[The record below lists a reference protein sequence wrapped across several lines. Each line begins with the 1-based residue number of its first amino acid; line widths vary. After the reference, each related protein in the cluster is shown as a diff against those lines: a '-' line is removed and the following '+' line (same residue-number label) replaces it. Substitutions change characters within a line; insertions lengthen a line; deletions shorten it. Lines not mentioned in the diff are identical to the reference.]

1 MITDMSQGRPAAIL
15 WRFTIPM
22 LLSAVFQ
29 QLYNVADSVVA
40 GRFVGEDALAAV
52 GASFP
57 ITMIFMAVALGSNT
71 GCSVISSVLSALGF
85 WMGTGGSSL
94 VSLYL
99 GAREKE
105 KAHCAASTGFFL
117 ALGLGGVIAAG
128 GLLALEPLMRLLGT
142 PENVFADSQLYLNV
156 YIGGLTF
163 LFLYNICTGV
173 FTALGDSRTPL
184 YFLIGSSISNIL
196 LDIFFVVWL
205 KMGVAGVAWATFA
218 AQGAASVLAF
228 LTLLHRIKQLRSTE
242 PYAKFSA
249 EMLVQVTIVAI
260 PSILQ
265 QCFVSVGNL
274 FVQSAVNSYGSAV
287 VAGFSACQKLNTFA
301 VTCMTTLSNGVSS
314 FTAQN
319 LGADKKERIS
329 EGFRAG
335 TLLGI
340 LVCVPFFLFYFFF
353 GRTAMGLFLDES
365 SAAAIQ
371 AGVDYMHIVTPFY
384 FIVTIKVMC
393 DGVLRGGSAML
404 YFMTTTFTDL
414 FLRVALA
421 FLFAKGL
428 GLGATG
434 IWMAWP
440 FGWTLSALLSIFF
453 YRLKPWLKKE
463 L

>member
-1 MITDMSQGRPAAIL
+1 MTVVITDLTQGNSRKML
-15 WRFTIPM
+15 WTFSIPM
-22 LLSAVFQ
+22 LLSVAFQ
-29 QLYNVADSVVA
+29 QLYQIADSVIA
-40 GRFVGEDALAAV
+40 GRFIGEDALAAV
-52 GASFP
+52 GASQP
-57 ITMIFMAVALGSNT
+57 ITMIFMAVAVGSNI
-71 GCSVISSVLSALGF
+71 GCAVVVSRLFGAKRFALLKTAICTIFFTCLAVSIVLTLVGLSSGDAMLRMIRTPANIFSDA
-85 WMGTGGSSL
+85 
-94 VSLYL
+94 SLYL
-99 GAREKE
+99 KIYIY
-105 KAHCAASTGFFL
+105 GF
-117 ALGLGGVIAAG
+117 
-128 GLLALEPLMRLLGT
+128 
-142 PENVFADSQLYLNV
+142 VFLYLYNV
-156 YIGGLTF
+156 CNGI
-163 LFLYNICTGV
+163 
-173 FTALGDSRTPL
+173 FTSLGDSRTPL
-184 YFLIGSSISNIL
+184 YFLIGSSIGNVVLDL
-196 LDIFFVVWL
+196 LFVVCFR
-205 KMGVAGVAWATFA
+205 MGVAGVAWATFA
-218 AQGAASVLAF
+218 AQSAASVLAF
-228 LTLLHRIKQLRSTE
+228 CTLLHRLRQLQSSE
-242 PYAKFSA
+242 SYAKFSLP
-249 EMLVQVTIVAI
+249 MLAQVTIVAV

-287 VAGFSACQKLNTFA
+287 IAGFSACSKLNTFS
-301 VTCMTTLSNGVSS
+301 VTCMTTLSNGLSS

-319 LGADKKERIS
+319 LGAGKNERIA

-384 FIVTIKVMC
+384 FVVTIKVMC

-414 FLRVALA
+414 LLRVLLA

-434 IWMAWP
+434 IWLAWP
-440 FGWTLSALLSIFF
+440 FGWTLSTLLSVFF

-463 L
+463 I